1 MGADTDHVEMCELA
15 IRHAGVG
22 TAQREEKAKAVAP
35 VNQPTKSWR
44 GKGIQKVANTPDA
57 PGVMEAPRVRLEDP
71 LHGGTVSIPPGSLFR
86 CSRVLPLNHLAALLR
101 ASRKGRTKDNG
112 HGMDAVATEFRRLME
127 ASSEL
132 LFSMSTAKG

>member
-1 MGADTDHVEMCELA
+1 LKMGADTGHVEMCELA

-86 CSRVLPLNHLAALLR
+86 CSRVYRSIISRHYSEHLERGGPRTMVMGWMRLR
-101 ASRKGRTKDNG
+101 R
-112 HGMDAVATEFRRLME
+112 
-127 ASSEL
+127 SS
-132 LFSMSTAKG
+132 GG